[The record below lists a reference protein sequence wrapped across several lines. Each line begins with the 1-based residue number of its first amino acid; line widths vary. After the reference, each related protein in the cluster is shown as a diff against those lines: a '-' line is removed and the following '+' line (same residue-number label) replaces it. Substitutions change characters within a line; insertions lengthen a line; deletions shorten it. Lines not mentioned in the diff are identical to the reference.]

1 MQYQMKEKMNMPS
14 YISLMKLT
22 DQGVKDIKGAP
33 NRLDKFVKGLDAL
46 GGKLIG
52 FYLVMGEYDYVGIA
66 EAPNDEAALTFLMSL
81 GAAGTVKTTTLK
93 AFTLDEFVS
102 IVNKLP

>member
-1 MQYQMKEKMNMPS
+1 MPT

-22 DQGVKDIKGAP
+22 DQGVRDIKEAP
-33 NRLDKFVKGLDAL
+33 KRLDTFIKGLEAM
-46 GGKLIG
+46 GGKLVG

-66 EAPNDEAALTFLMSL
+66 EAPNDEVALAFVMSL
-81 GAAGTVKTTTLK
+81 GAAGNIRTTSLK
-93 AFTLDEFVS
+93 AFKLEEFVS